1 MLDEARALLARGH
14 PEDRQHIR
22 QLVRQVLGQAQ
33 QIGMGWVVDA
43 AVALEVELDVGVEA
57 EA

>member
-1 MLDEARALLARGH
+1 MLDEARALLARGRPADH
-14 PEDRQHIR
+14 DHIR
-22 QLVRQVLGQAQ
+22 QLARQILEQAQ

-43 AVALEVELDVGVEA
+43 AVALEVELGFGIEA